1 MHEEKLNIAENF
13 VQGNHQDASSEK
25 TIFDLI
31 DLALI
36 PQGVEIPRPEIVFAL
51 DDIPI
56 FTKKS
61 ISTLTGK
68 AKAGKTTV
76 SAWVVAQCITHD
88 MKVVWIDTEQGLYYG
103 SRTQHWVLII
113 AGMFESS
120 NLKFYDL
127 KVHNPTVR
135 ANILEEILKIE
146 EPDLVIIDG
155 IRDLVFDI
163 NSPEE
168 ATIMTGNLMKWAET
182 HDCHIMNIL
191 HLNKGNEQVRG
202 HLGTEMINKS
212 ESVIKVE
219 KQDDNTTVCTAEY
232 TRSEAFQPFAFQRDE
247 RGIPQMLDGFKQTSS
262 SGEANK
268 KRFMPTDSDPE
279 THKEMLNKVFGPEE
293 GMSYGDLQHGLVSIY
308 EQHGIAM
315 GINKSKMFIAFYLQN
330 GYISK
335 LPPVQGKKNSTFYS
349 LNVGFRMPIPNN
361 PYPF

>member
-1 MHEEKLNIAENF
+1 MHEEELDIARNF
-13 VQGNHQDASSEK
+13 AEVNHQDANEEK

-51 DDIPI
+51 DNIPI

-76 SAWVVAQCITHD
+76 SAWVVAQSIVND
-88 MKVVWIDTEQGLYYG
+88 MKVIWIDTEQGLYYG

-113 AGMFESS
+113 AGMIQSD

-135 ANILEEILKIE
+135 ANILQEILKIE

-219 KQDDNTTVCTAEY
+219 KQDDSTTVCTAEY
-232 TRSEAFQPFAFQRDE
+232 TRSEAFQPFAFQRDD
-247 RGIPQMLDGFKQTSS
+247 RGIPFMVDGFKQTAS
-262 SGEANK
+262 SGESNK
-268 KRFMPTDSDPE
+268 NRFKPTDSDPE
-279 THKEMLNKVFGPEE
+279 THKGMLKTIFGSEE
-293 GMSYGDLQHGLVSIY
+293 SMSYGELQHGIISQY
-308 EQHGIAM
+308 EQHDIPM
-315 GINKSKMFIAFYLQN
+315 GLSKSKMFIAFYIQN

-335 LPPVQGKKNSTFYS
+335 LPPVEGKKNSTFYALRS
-349 LNVGFRMPIPNN
+349 LV
-361 PYPF
+361 

>member
-1 MHEEKLNIAENF
+1 MEDLRNEFLTGVLE
-13 VQGNHQDASSEK
+13 DAGSEK

-51 DDIPI
+51 DNIPI

-76 SAWVVAQCITHD
+76 SAWVVAQSIAND
-88 MKVVWIDTEQGLYYG
+88 MKVIWIDTEQGLYYG

-113 AGMFESS
+113 AGMVRSD

-135 ANILEEILKIE
+135 ANILQEILKLE

-168 ATIMTGNLMKWAET
+168 ATIMTGNLMKWAES

-232 TRSEAFQPFAFQRDE
+232 TRSEAFQPFAFQRDD
-247 RGIPQMLDGFKQTSS
+247 RGIPFMVDGFKQVAS
-262 SGEANK
+262 SGESNK
-268 KRFMPTDSDPE
+268 NRFKPTDSDPQ
-279 THKEMLNKVFGPEE
+279 THKEMLKNIFGSE
-293 GMSYGDLQHGLVSIY
+293 GSLTYGELQHGIISQY
-308 EQHGIAM
+308 DQHDIPM
-315 GINKSKMFIAFYLQN
+315 GLSKSKMFIAFYIQN
-330 GYISK
+330 GYIIK
-335 LPPVQGKKNSTFYS
+335 LPPVEGKRNSTFYALKS
-349 LNVGFRMPIPNN
+349 SV
-361 PYPF
+361 